1 MEQGTHV
8 GQGSFALME
17 SIAVT
22 KVPLVLHRTAEAEEV
37 QEEPAVG
44 SWDSQEV
51 DTAFGHFR
59 VLRMLLSGG
68 SIR

>member
-22 KVPLVLHRTAEAEEV
+22 KVPSVLHRTAEAEEV

-44 SWDSQEV
+44 SWDSQ
-51 DTAFGHFR
+51 DTTLGHFR
-59 VLRMLLSGG
+59 SLRMLLSGG

>member
-1 MEQGTHV
+1 
-8 GQGSFALME
+8 ME
-17 SIAVT
+17 SIAE
-22 KVPLVLHRTAEAEEV
+22 KEVPSVLRRTAEAEEV
-37 QEEPAVG
+37 HKKPVG

>member
-1 MEQGTHV
+1 
-8 GQGSFALME
+8 ME

-22 KVPLVLHRTAEAEEV
+22 KVPSVLRRTAEAEEV
-37 QEEPAVG
+37 QKEPAVG

-59 VLRMLLSGG
+59 VVQMLLSGG
-68 SIR
+68 LIR